1 MNQAHTLSSPSYRPL
16 AGMAWGFLAVLL
28 FSAGLPATRVSVDA
42 GMSGLFTGAGRAALG
57 ALFAAVLLLLTRQRW
72 PTPQQC
78 ARLAVVAL
86 GVVFGYPLL
95 SSVALET
102 VSATHGVLVTALL
115 PLCTALFGAFL
126 CRHRPRAG
134 FWLCAVS
141 GTVLVLFYAGRQAE
155 GQWQLADLWLL
166 LSCVLCGLGYAEG
179 ARLTKELGS
188 WQVIC
193 WALVL
198 SLPILLPIVWLTW
211 PTREVA
217 LSGWLSLLYL
227 GSASMFIGFF
237 FWYRGLAIGGVT
249 LVSQIQLLQP
259 FSALWL
265 SALLLGEPVSAQAI
279 WICLAVVACVALG
292 RRYA

>member
-1 MNQAHTLSSPSYRPL
+1 MNTTHRLSAPAPRPL
-16 AGMAWGFLAVLL
+16 LGMAWGLLAVML
-28 FSAGLPATRVSVDA
+28 FSAGLPATRVSVEA

-57 ALFAAVLLLLTRQRW
+57 ALFAMTLLLLTRQRLPSFRQW
-72 PTPQQC
+72 
-78 ARLAVVAL
+78 ARLGVVAL

-102 VSATHGVLVTALL
+102 VSATHSVLVTALL

-126 CRHRPRAG
+126 HHHRPRPG
-134 FWLCAVS
+134 FWLYALA
-141 GTVLVLFYAGRQAE
+141 GTALVLFYAARQAE

-166 LSCVLCGLGYAEG
+166 LACVLCGLGYAEG
-179 ARLTKELGS
+179 ARLAKELGS

-198 SLPILLPIVWLTW
+198 SLPLLLPIVWASW
-211 PTREVA
+211 PATEVA
-217 LSGWLSLLYL
+217 LSGWLSMLYL
-227 GSASMFIGFF
+227 SSVSMFIGFF
-237 FWYRGLAIGGVT
+237 FWYRGLALGGVP
-249 LVSQIQLLQP
+249 LVSQVQLLQP
-259 FSALWL
+259 FGALWL
-265 SALLLGEPVSAQAI
+265 AALLLGEPVSAQAI